1 MSGYDA
7 VEAAFRRGRAGH
19 LAGRLAEAEAAYLE
33 CLALEPANPA
43 ARYGLSIL
51 LLAAGRYAEAWPLYE
66 SRRQVLP
73 RAAIPPISTP
83 VEWSGDNPRGRRI
96 AVVAE
101 QGLGDQIMFARYLPA
116 LVARGANVVIALGMG
131 NLKTL
136 FEHQGF
142 ETTGIYRGG
151 EIPGVD
157 AWTYFG
163 SLPFRLATDA
173 PPAPEFLELPMA
185 AGGGV
190 GVIATGN
197 PLHPNDANRSL
208 PPPLADRL
216 RSLGRDLSPSATG
229 AADFMDTARIV
240 AGLDLVVGVDTSVV
254 HLAGAMG
261 KPCCVLLPREGLDWR
276 WNDGVRSDW
285 YPKFK
290 LLRQATAGDWNLPL
304 RQVAEAV
311 AERRV

>member
-1 MSGYDA
+1 MQALFSKA
-7 VEAAFRRGRAGH
+7 VLARRAGRF
-19 LAGRLAEAEAAYLE
+19 ADAEAAYRE
-33 CLALEPANPA
+33 WLALEPDNPA
-43 ARYGLSIL
+43 PRYGLSTL
-51 LLAAGRYAEAWPLYE
+51 LLALGRYAEAWPLYE

-73 RAAIPPISTP
+73 RAAIPPISHP
-83 VEWSGDNPRGRRI
+83 VEWRGDDPRGRRI

-101 QGLGDQIMFARYLPA
+101 QGLGDQIMFGRYLTELA
-116 LVARGANVVIALGMG
+116 ARGAEVVIALGMG

-136 FEHQGF
+136 FEHLGF
-142 ETTGIYRGG
+142 ETTGIYGHG
-151 EIPGVD
+151 ELRGVD
-157 AWTYFG
+157 GWTYFG
-163 SLPFRLATDA
+163 SLPFRLGMAA
-173 PPAPEFLELPMA
+173 PPPAEFLELPTTT
-185 AGGGV
+185 GGGV

-197 PLHPNDANRSL
+197 PMHPNDANRSL

-276 WNDGVRSDW
+276 WNDGLRSDW
-285 YPKFK
+285 YPEFR
-290 LLRQATAGDWNLPL
+290 LLRQTTAGDWSGPMREVLEIL
-304 RQVAEAV
+304 AE
-311 AERRV
+311 EMG